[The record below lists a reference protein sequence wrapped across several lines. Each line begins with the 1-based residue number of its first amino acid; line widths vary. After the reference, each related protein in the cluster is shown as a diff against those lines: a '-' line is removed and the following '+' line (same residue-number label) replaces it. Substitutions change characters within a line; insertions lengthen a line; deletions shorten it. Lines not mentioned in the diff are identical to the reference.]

1 MNVFHKV
8 LLKVHEISGGKENA
22 DVDLIDLLKKEG
34 FYSNIDNIAKQL
46 QDEGWV
52 TETSRKYT
60 VRITHW
66 GNSEAK
72 RVLSDSPDKV
82 NEREKESNRLLN
94 QGGSCSFFSKSLP
107 RGRRH
112 RNWITLT
119 NTFLASL
126 NAQRRSEAIYDL
138 NYLLIGGV
146 LE

>member
-52 TETSRKYT
+52 TETSRRYT

-82 NEREKESNRLLN
+82 NEREKESSRLLN
-94 QGGSCSFFSKSLP
+94 QGREMLILLEEFAAGPTTAKLDNIAKHLSAIAERSKKI
-107 RGRRH
+107 RG
-112 RNWITLT
+112 
-119 NTFLASL
+119 
-126 NAQRRSEAIYDL
+126 
-138 NYLLIGGV
+138 YL
-146 LE
+146 